1 VNLKV
6 KYKIK
11 FYFSIWVICFIL
23 FFGLLFYRINITF
36 WIKIIVISFNLNSL
50 NMIFIICVLTIRL
63 IIFFYSFFYLKSDI
77 SLGKYLLLILYF
89 MLSILVFIIREN
101 LYSIYIGWDNLGI
114 SSYLLIAYYNNKN
127 SLQSAIITIMRNR
140 VGDFIFLRII
150 VYLIYRNMNV
160 INLYL
165 SKFLSFF
172 LFFLFLTKR
181 AIFPFS
187 SWLPFAIRAPTPTS
201 SLVHSSTLVT
211 SGLFL
216 IIKFYYFIN
225 FQYLIILCLL
235 VSIITLILSGLN
247 SLIEID
253 FKKIVAFS
261 TLIQISFI
269 LLTLV
274 INLIRFS
281 YFHILSHAF
290 FKSLLFLIVGIL
302 IHRNFSQQD
311 FRIFFKGNNICLNI
325 IITVSLLSLIGLI
338 FFSGF
343 YRKDLILEK
352 FFLIK
357 IRFLLLIIIY
367 ISIIISFF
375 YSFLLIINQN
385 FFKNKVTLYYSSFS
399 YFQTLPFFLFI
410 ISILFRKFFF
420 WNFFKIEV
428 IFISFLKK
436 ILILFY
442 FIFSILLFTL
452 FRKNKNLAKLF
463 NKNFYLDNFI
473 FLFNSIF
480 YSINIMFKKLFEKR
494 FLELLENK
502 IFVQSFF
509 NIKFYI
515 LENKMFL
522 FIFILFILVFLFL
535 Y

>member
-1 VNLKV
+1 MNLKV

-11 FYFSIWVICFIL
+11 VYFSIWIIILLVFFFLLCYKINLILWVKMITINFSFNSINLIFIL
-23 FFGLLFYRINITF
+23 
-36 WIKIIVISFNLNSL
+36 
-50 NMIFIICVLTIRL
+50 CVLLIRL
-63 IIFFYSFFYLKSDI
+63 IIFLYSFFYLKNDF
-77 SLGKYLLLILYF
+77 SLAKYLFLILYF
-89 MLSILVFIIREN
+89 MLSIVIFIISEN
-101 LYSIYIGWDNLGI
+101 LYCIYIGWDNLGI

-127 SLQSAIITIMRNR
+127 SLQSAIITMIRNR
-140 VGDFIFLRII
+140 FGDFIFLRII
-150 VYLIYRNMNV
+150 SYLIY
-160 INLYL
+160 INITVTNLFL
-165 SKFLSFF
+165 NKWLSFF

-211 SGLFL
+211 AGLFL

-225 FQYLIILCLL
+225 FQHLIIRCLL
-235 VSIITLILSGLN
+235 ISVITLILRGIN
-247 SLIEID
+247 SLLEID

-261 TLIQISFI
+261 TLMQISFI
-269 LLTLV
+269 LLSLV
-274 INLIRFS
+274 INFVRFS

-311 FRIFFKGNNICLNI
+311 FRIFFKGNNILLNI

-357 IRFLLLIIIY
+357 IRFVLLILIY
-367 ISIIISFF
+367 VSIIISFF
-375 YSFLLIINQN
+375 YSFLLILNQR
-385 FFKNKVTLYYSSFS
+385 FYQNKVILFFSSFS
-399 YFQTLPFFLFI
+399 FFQILPFFLFI
-410 ISILFRKFFF
+410 IRIIFRKFFF
-420 WNFFKIEV
+420 WNFFKIEI
-428 IFISFLKK
+428 IFISFFKK
-436 ILILFY
+436 ILVFFY
-442 FIFSILLFTL
+442 FILSYFLFKF
-452 FRKNKNLAKLF
+452 FRKRKNLIKMF

-480 YSINIMFKKLFEKR
+480 YPINIIFKKLFEKR
-494 FLELLENK
+494 FLELIENK
-502 IFVQSFF
+502 IFFQFLF
-509 NIKFYI
+509 NTKFYL
-515 LENKMFL
+515 LENKVTLFL
-522 FIFILFILVFLFL
+522 LVLFLIRFIFL